1 MSSNKKQR
9 LKNIQAEKDKI
20 NVQQI
25 KADISIAKNEDNAY
39 QEFCSQYTGYNFKI
53 YNVEKLRN
61 IYEIG
66 NGLLEQYFIVED
78 KKCNESI
85 LIQLQYILSQITYCI
100 FEKQSEELKKQ
111 NLSLNKS
118 LNKATSNAEKLQKEA
133 KNTTQQVKE
142 VKEEQKNII
151 VTIISIVLTIS
162 IIPTAIAGIQ
172 NINGNYVLPFLS
184 SIVLFGIIMISFVY
198 TIYSERFKKRMI
210 VFLTISII
218 ITGLLWY
225 MSFNFDICLTPKND
239 TDNENVQINKDKTI

>member
-100 FEKQSEELKKQ
+100 FEKQSEELKRQ